1 MNEKL
6 IARHLTAAIAA
17 VAKAENA
24 LGVARGQLASVKSA
38 LAATSSKPSAAAK
51 PKPSKT
57 SKSDSAK
64 SSKSSIKVKAAAPKK
79 APLKQVATKAGAV
92 GAAPKKAKAKAK
104 AKSAD

>member
-38 LAATSSKPSAAAK
+38 LAATSS
-51 PKPSKT
+51 
-57 SKSDSAK
+57 
-64 SSKSSIKVKAAAPKK
+64 
-79 APLKQVATKAGAV
+79 
-92 GAAPKKAKAKAK
+92 
-104 AKSAD
+104 

>member
-38 LAATSSKPSAAAK
+38 LAATPSKPSSTAK
-51 PKPSKT
+51 P
-57 SKSDSAK
+57 
-64 SSKSSIKVKAAAPKK
+64 
-79 APLKQVATKAGAV
+79 
-92 GAAPKKAKAKAK
+92 
-104 AKSAD
+104 

>member
-38 LAATSSKPSAAAK
+38 LAATPSKPSSTAK

-57 SKSDSAK
+57 AKSASAK
-64 SSKSSIKVKAAAPKK
+64 SSVKVS
-79 APLKQVATKAGAV
+79 
-92 GAAPKKAKAKAK
+92 AAPKKAKAKAK
-104 AKSAD
+104 SAD

>member
-38 LAATSSKPSAAAK
+38 LAATPSKPSSTAK

-57 SKSDSAK
+57 AKSALAK

-79 APLKQVATKAGAV
+79 AKAKKAAAV

-104 AKSAD
+104 SAD

>member
-6 IARHLTAAIAA
+6 IARHLTAAVAA

-38 LAATSSKPSAAAK
+38 LAATPSKPSSTAK

-57 SKSDSAK
+57 AK
-64 SSKSSIKVKAAAPKK
+64 SASAKVKAATPKK
-79 APLKQVATKAGAV
+79 AKAKKAAAV

-104 AKSAD
+104 SAD

>member
-38 LAATSSKPSAAAK
+38 LAAASSKPSAAEK

-57 SKSDSAK
+57 AKSDSAK
-64 SSKSSIKVKAAAPKK
+64 SSKSSIRILSGPPARK
-79 APLKQVATKAGAV
+79 
-92 GAAPKKAKAKAK
+92 
-104 AKSAD
+104 D